1 MNSFYTTSQACSC
14 EDDGCHANTL
24 CNWSGN
30 MDDVTAT
37 PIYVQS
43 VYDAVRFHLQGMK
56 TIPNLKFT
64 PAIPCGCT
72 ITRIIDI
79 RCKKIFNPAQVTDP
93 ENLTLDMET
102 CISGACFL
110 NDCNGVVE
118 TIGPDGIPSEKIIFA
133 DTCESESSG
142 SGTPIFGTQNVK
154 IWGNIMVY
162 LDIAV
167 CDSCGRESFM
177 TLCSEISIAKPS
189 CPLVLTNFFELCMPG
204 NSNSAFMPRL
214 TELSNAGFN
223 CRLATNSTSRDLC
236 VSANGEISANL
247 IVTICVTCEKK
258 ITVPVQLCVLS
269 TGFTDVPLQENNA
282 GMMNCPG
289 LFPDRTDRNSNANF
303 AQCASNPY
311 AENAGRDSRNS
322 CIVDDCSC
330 GCGDFSQNPCK

>member
-1 MNSFYTTSQACSC
+1 MNSFCTPQVNSC
-14 EDDGCHANTL
+14 GDECCQSNNL
-24 CNWSGN
+24 CNWGGSLE
-30 MDDVTAT
+30 DVTAT

-64 PAIPCGCT
+64 PAIPCGCSV
-72 ITRIIDI
+72 TRIIDI
-79 RCKKIFNPAQVTDP
+79 RCKKIFNPAQINDAD
-93 ENLTLDMET
+93 NLTLDMET

-118 TIGPDGIPSEKIIFA
+118 TIGPDGVPSEKIIFA
-133 DTCESESSG
+133 DTCECESSG

-177 TLCSEISIAKPS
+177 TLCAEVNIAKPS

-204 NSNSAFMPRL
+204 NSNSSFMPRL

-223 CRLATNSTSRDLC
+223 CRLATNSTSRDIC
-236 VSANGEISANL
+236 VNSNGELAANL
-247 IVTICVTCEKK
+247 IMTICVTCEKK

-269 TGFTDVPLQENNA
+269 TGFTDVPVQDNNSA
-282 GMMNCPG
+282 MMNCPG
-289 LFPDRTDRNSNANF
+289 LFPERTDRVGNSGMS
-303 AQCASNPY
+303 QCTSNPY
-311 AENAGRDSRNS
+311 AENYGRDS
-322 CIVDDCSC
+322 CSPNISEEC
-330 GCGDFSQNPCK
+330 GCGCSDFSKNSCK